1 MQRLQ
6 RLQRLNASWR
16 TLVLVARPGSRASAP
31 APRAAAVPVRFSSST
46 KAVAA
51 SIAPASHQPVQLRNY
66 QEECIQSVLSSIEQ
80 GQKRLGISL
89 ATGAG
94 KTVVFTQLL
103 DRIKPDSKHRTK
115 TLILAHRRELV
126 EQAARHCSLAYPDKT
141 VDIEMGKLQ
150 ATGMADITVASVQ
163 SIISGDRIHKFDPR
177 QFKLV
182 LVDEAHHIVS
192 PGYLRTLEHFR
203 LDQKRADS
211 PVLVGVSAT
220 FSRFDGLRLGTAIDE
235 IVYHKDYVDMIGE
248 KWLSDVIFTTVES
261 KADLSRVR
269 SAANGDFAL
278 GELSRA
284 VNTAEINE
292 ITVRSWLAKASGRK
306 STLVFCAD
314 LEHVAGLTQK
324 FREYGLDA
332 RFVTGDTPN
341 VERSERLDAF
351 KRGDFPVLVNCGVFT
366 EGTDIPNIDCV
377 VLARPTRS
385 RNLLVQMIGRGMRL
399 FPGKKDCHV
408 IDMVSSLATG
418 IVTTPTLFGL
428 DPYVLVEETTV
439 GDMRQ
444 LRQDLQERKEAEEK
458 RSEEVFGSKNAKPE
472 SGISPPSRIT
482 FTEYDSVFD
491 LISDTSG
498 DKHIRALSRLA
509 WVQVG
514 PEKYILSFKDGAF
527 IRIERDEAADGDGE
541 KKFAA
546 WEVRPLPRS
555 VRSKKT
561 PFAQPRRLLEVATL
575 TDAVHGADSYAVE
588 RYVFTL
594 IDKNA
599 KWRYRPASEGQLQFL
614 NKLRSEDDQLSPE
627 HITMGKA
634 GDMITKVKHGARGR
648 FTAMDADR
656 RKKLRKE
663 AAAAAKAEARKQR
676 ETVRVGPL
684 EA

>member
-1 MQRLQ
+1 MQRMQRLH
-6 RLQRLNASWR
+6 APWR
-16 TLVLVARPGSRASAP
+16 TLVLVTRPGGRALA
-31 APRAAAVPVRFSSST
+31 ARTAAVRCSSST
-46 KAVAA
+46 RAVAA

-66 QEECIQSVLSSIEQ
+66 QEECIQSVLSSIGQ

-103 DRIKPDSKHRTK
+103 DRIQPETKYRTK

-126 EQAARHCSLAYPDKT
+126 EQAARHCSMAYPHKT
-141 VDIEMGKLQ
+141 VDIEMGKLH

-163 SIISGDRIHKFDPR
+163 SIISGDRINKFDSR

-203 LDQKRADS
+203 LDQKRAES

-220 FSRFDGLRLGTAIDE
+220 FSRFDGLRLGSAIDE

-261 KADLSRVR
+261 KADLSKVR
-269 SAANGDFAL
+269 SAANGDFQL

-292 ITVRSWLAKASGRK
+292 ITVRSWLAKASRRK

-324 FREYGLDA
+324 FRENGLDA

-399 FPGKKDCHV
+399 FPGKKDCHI

-428 DPYVLVEETTV
+428 DPNELIEGSTI

-458 RSEEVFGSKNAKPE
+458 RCEDVFGSQNAKPE
-472 SGISPPSRIT
+472 TGVSRPARIT

-498 DKHIRALSRLA
+498 EKHIRALSRLA
-509 WVQVG
+509 WVQVA
-514 PEKYILSFKDGAF
+514 PEKYILSVRGGAF
-527 IRIERDEAADGDGE
+527 IRIERDEKAGGE
-541 KKFAA
+541 KFAA
-546 WEVRPLPRS
+546 WEVRPLPPG
-555 VRSKKT
+555 VKSKKS
-561 PFAQPRRLLEVATL
+561 PFAQPRRLLEVESLA
-575 TDAVHGADSYAVE
+575 DAVHGADSYATE
-588 RYVFTL
+588 KYLFAL

-599 KWRYRPASEGQLQFL
+599 KWRCRPASDGQLQFL
-614 NKLRSEDDQLSPE
+614 NKLRPENDQLSPE
-627 HITMGKA
+627 QLTMGKA

-648 FTAMDADR
+648 FTAIDADR
-656 RKKLRKE
+656 RKKVRKE
-663 AAAAAKAEARKQR
+663 ASAAAKADARRQR
-676 ETVRVGPL
+676 ETVKVGPL